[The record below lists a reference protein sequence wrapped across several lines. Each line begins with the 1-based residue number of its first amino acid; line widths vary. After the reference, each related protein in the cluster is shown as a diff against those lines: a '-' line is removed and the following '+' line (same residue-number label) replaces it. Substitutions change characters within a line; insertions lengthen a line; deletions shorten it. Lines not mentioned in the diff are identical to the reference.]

1 MVRIVVASGNE
12 GKINDFKAIFP
23 DDEIIGIKEMLPGFS
38 VDETEDTFRGNAI
51 LKAEAAAEA
60 LDMPVLSDDSGLSV
74 DALDGAPGVHSARFA
89 GMDATDEENNSRLL
103 SELEGV
109 GDRTAHFTCVIAL
122 AMPGRETRTYEGKLQ
137 GEILESPQGGGG
149 FGYDPLFRTE
159 DGKLLGMVSAEEKG
173 EISHRRNALDRLRE
187 DTELF
192 DALIHFDGDDG
203 NEDSDRK

>member
-12 GKINDFKAIFP
+12 GKINDFRAIFP

-89 GMDATDEENNSRLL
+89 GVDATDEENNSRLL

-159 DGKLLGMVSAEEKG
+159 DGRLLGMVSAEEKG